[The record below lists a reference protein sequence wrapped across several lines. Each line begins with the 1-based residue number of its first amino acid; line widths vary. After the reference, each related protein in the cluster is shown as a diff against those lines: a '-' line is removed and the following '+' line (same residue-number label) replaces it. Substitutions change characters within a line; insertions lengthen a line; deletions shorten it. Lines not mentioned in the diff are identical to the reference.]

1 MIKEIIQTRLRPFVQ
16 QDGGDIKYIDFDEET
31 GLVLIQMKGACAG
44 CPSSTVT
51 LKKGIE
57 NMLMHFVG
65 EVKEVRAIEDDDK
78 E

>member
-1 MIKEIIQTRLRPFVQ
+1 
-16 QDGGDIKYIDFDEET
+16 
-31 GLVLIQMKGACAG
+31 MKGACAG